1 MNTRDN
7 LLKILGDLEQAGD
20 KEDTLYSNIVKRLN
34 KVLNNY
40 LEELDSNLID
50 TGEDGIKAVN
60 YNAALSKMIAVLIKK
75 TKEHLRT

>member
-40 LEELDSNLID
+40 LEELDSNYD
-50 TGEDGIKAVN
+50 TIINNND
-60 YNAALSKMIAVLIKK
+60 LIKIA
-75 TKEHLRT
+75 KELIK

>member
-7 LLKILGDLEQAGD
+7 LLKILGDLEQDGD

-40 LEELDSNLID
+40 LEELDSNYD
-50 TGEDGIKAVN
+50 TIINNND
-60 YNAALSKMIAVLIKK
+60 LIKIA
-75 TKEHLRT
+75 KELIK

>member
-7 LLKILGDLEQAGD
+7 LLKILDDLEQAGD

-40 LEELDSNLID
+40 LEELDSNYD
-50 TGEDGIKAVN
+50 TIINNND
-60 YNAALSKMIAVLIKK
+60 LIKVA
-75 TKEHLRT
+75 KELIK

>member
-40 LEELDSNLID
+40 LEELDSNYNTI
-50 TGEDGIKAVN
+50 VN
-60 YNAALSKMIAVLIKK
+60 NNDLIKVA
-75 TKEHLRT
+75 KELIK

>member
-40 LEELDSNLID
+40 LEELDSNYD
-50 TGEDGIKAVN
+50 TIINNND
-60 YNAALSKMIAVLIKK
+60 LIKVA
-75 TKEHLRT
+75 KELIK